1 MYLIQIGAK
10 TSTYYKC
17 KYWITKWPS
26 VKGRRY
32 VLYEIQKYKKMKVSG
47 QKVSRCKWGG
57 GVLYKKIITIQK
69 KRNRKCPGVKGEEE
83 RKEKELLKGR
93 VRELEEEV
101 GK

>member
-1 MYLIQIGAK
+1 M
-10 TSTYYKC
+10 
-17 KYWITKWPS
+17 
-26 VKGRRY
+26 GRRCT
-32 VLYEIQKYKKMKVSG
+32 LQ
-47 QKVSRCKWGG
+47 
-57 GVLYKKIITIQK
+57 KIITIQK